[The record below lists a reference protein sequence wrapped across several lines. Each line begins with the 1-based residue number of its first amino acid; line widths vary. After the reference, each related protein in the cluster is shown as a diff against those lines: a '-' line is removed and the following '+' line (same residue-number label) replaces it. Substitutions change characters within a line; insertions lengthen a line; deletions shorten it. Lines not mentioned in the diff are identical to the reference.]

1 MFAAAD
7 MTIHGET
14 EFVAPAYYTSLGFAV
29 PASLGVQMARA
40 ELRPLVLVGD
50 GAFQMTGME
59 LGTIARFNLNPV
71 VVVLNNRGY
80 GTERPMLDGRFND
93 IPLWDYSRV
102 PQVLNAGKG
111 FDVRTEDQLEEALQE
126 AKAHTDSFCIL
137 DVHLDPQ
144 DKSRALQRLS
154 LRLGKRVKGKSKKP
168 SPLRDS
174 PTVPE

>member
-7 MTIHGET
+7 MTIHSET
-14 EFVAPAYYTSLGFAV
+14 EFLAPAYYTSLGFAV
-29 PASLGVQMARA
+29 PASLGVQMAKP

-59 LGTIARFNLNPV
+59 LGTIARFNLNPI
-71 VVVLNNRGY
+71 VVVLNNLGY

-93 IPLWDYSRV
+93 IPLWSYSRI

-111 FDVRTEDQLEEALQE
+111 FDVRTEDQLEEALRE
-126 AKAHTDSFCIL
+126 AKAHIDSFCIL
-137 DVHLDPQ
+137 EVHLDPE

-154 LRLGKRVKGKSKKP
+154 HGLGKRVKARSKN
-168 SPLRDS
+168 
-174 PTVPE
+174 